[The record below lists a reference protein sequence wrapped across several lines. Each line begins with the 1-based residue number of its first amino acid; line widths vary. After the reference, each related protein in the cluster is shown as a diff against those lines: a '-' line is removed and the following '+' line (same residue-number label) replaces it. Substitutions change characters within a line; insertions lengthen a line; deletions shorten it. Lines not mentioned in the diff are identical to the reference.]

1 MNTNE
6 ILKQFDEKFGFYE
19 IYICADCGHTKE
31 DHYWNGGGCLEN
43 SGYDS
48 CRADNC
54 KCISE
59 NWKIEKQKEENKAFK
74 DFLAESIQQAVAEER
89 ARAVG
94 EGVHLGVNN
103 FETWMKQYHEDKD
116 FVGSFGDWIDKLLTS
131 TQEKD

>member
-1 MNTNE
+1 MNSKYITKRLE
-6 ILKQFDEKFGFYE
+6 EFEKEF
-19 IYICADCGHTKE
+19 AHVKE
-31 DHYWNGGGCLEN
+31 TDRHYHNPWIPEMK
-43 SGYDS
+43 S
-48 CRADNC
+48 
-54 KCISE
+54 
-59 NWKIEKQKEENKAFK
+59 
-74 DFLAESIQQAVAEER
+74 FLIKSIQQAVAEER